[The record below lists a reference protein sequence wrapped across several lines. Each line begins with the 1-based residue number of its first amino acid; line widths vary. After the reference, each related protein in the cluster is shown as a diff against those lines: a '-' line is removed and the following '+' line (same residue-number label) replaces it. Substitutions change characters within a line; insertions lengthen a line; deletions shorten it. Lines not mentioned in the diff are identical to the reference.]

1 MIDEKETSA
10 FLFLIG
16 HSVII
21 NWIVAKSSNNVK
33 RGNKVAEFIRS
44 NQKPR
49 KMKKGQ
55 AREDQKEEEGREIA

>member
-1 MIDEKETSA
+1 VTDEKKKKC

-16 HSVII
+16 HGVII

-44 NQKPR
+44 NQKPQ

-55 AREDQKEEEGREIA
+55 VGEDQKEEELRG